1 MKKLFKY
8 SLSPLLLNLSVNGAL
23 ERSQGLVIM
32 IALPL
37 CFSFDETG
45 VYQFYLISA
54 TLIASI
60 CTFGLPQVVLSQI
73 SEMQKKD
80 QNVYQK
86 YFVDIHFVIIIT
98 VFLVTVIIGGLEEI
112 IFRSQALL
120 ILSTNISN
128 ALIFFLGIGLWASCL
143 AGDQM
148 CNALITGRKEFKY
161 LKKGKRQFENKF

>member
-32 IALPL
+32 IGLPL

-73 SEMQKKD
+73 SEMQKKTRM
-80 QNVYQK
+80 YIK
-86 YFVDIHFVIIIT
+86 
-98 VFLVTVIIGGLEEI
+98 
-112 IFRSQALL
+112 
-120 ILSTNISN
+120 NIS
-128 ALIFFLGIGLWASCL
+128 LTYTL
-143 AGDQM
+143 
-148 CNALITGRKEFKY
+148 
-161 LKKGKRQFENKF
+161 